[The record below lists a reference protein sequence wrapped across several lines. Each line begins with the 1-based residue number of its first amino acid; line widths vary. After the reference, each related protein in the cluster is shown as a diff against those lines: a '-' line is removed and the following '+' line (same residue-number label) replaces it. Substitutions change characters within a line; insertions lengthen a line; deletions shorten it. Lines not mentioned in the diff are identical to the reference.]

1 MKSIRDI
8 DAKDKRVL
16 VRVDYNVP
24 VNDDG
29 EITSDTRIISSLPT
43 IKFLIE
49 KEAKI
54 IIMSHFGR
62 PKAKERIY
70 RLDKIALRLSDLLG
84 KKVEK
89 MDEVAGEQV
98 QKKTYDMNPGDI
110 LMIENVRFEDGETKN
125 DPQLV
130 KALASIGDLYV
141 NDAFSASHR
150 SHASVAGIAE
160 MLPSYAGFSL
170 EKEIIELDQL
180 LHCPRHPFV
189 LLQGGAKVSNKIGA
203 IKRLMEKLDVI
214 CIGGGMAFTFLK
226 AMGHDVGRS
235 ILEVEKV
242 ELAREMIER
251 ARQLRKKL
259 ILPVDVVV
267 TDSMD
272 LDHVKCREVVPVDK
286 ISANAIGADIGPST
300 IELFKKSII
309 YGKTI
314 LANGPMGIFEKD
326 GFGTG
331 TMDLYRFLGDFRDSN
346 IVAAGG
352 DTSAAIEK
360 FGLAS
365 RFNYISLGG
374 GAALEYL
381 EGKEL
386 PGIKPLL

>member
-8 DAKDKRVL
+8 DVKNKRVL

-24 VNDDG
+24 IDENGD
-29 EITSDTRIISSLPT
+29 IASDTRIISSLPT

-49 KEAKI
+49 KEAKV
-54 IIMSHFGR
+54 IIMTHFGR
-62 PKAKERIY
+62 PKAKEPQF
-70 RLDKIALRLSDLLG
+70 RLDKIALRLADLLG
-84 KKVEK
+84 KKVDKTNEVIGEK
-89 MDEVAGEQV
+89 VEQKSK
-98 QKKTYDMNPGDI
+98 QMNTGDI
-110 LMIENVRFEDGETKN
+110 LMLENVRFEAGETKN
-125 DPQLV
+125 DPELI
-130 KALASIGDLYV
+130 KAFASIGDIFV

-160 MLPSYAGFSL
+160 ILPSCAGFSL
-170 EKEIIELDQL
+170 EKELIELDQL
-180 LHCPRHPFV
+180 LHHPQHPFI

-226 AMGHDVGRS
+226 AMGHNVGKS
-235 ILEVEKV
+235 ILEHEKIEV
-242 ELAREMIER
+242 AREMIER
-251 ARQLRKKL
+251 ARQSGKKL
-259 ILPVDVVV
+259 ILPIDVVV
-267 TDSMD
+267 TDS
-272 LDHVKCREVVPVDK
+272 LDKVGYREVVASDK
-286 ISANAIGADIGPST
+286 IPSHAIGADIGPST
-300 IELFKKSII
+300 VELFKKSII
-309 YGKTI
+309 YGKTV
-314 LANGPMGIFEKD
+314 LANGPMGIFEKE

-360 FGLAS
+360 FGLSS

-374 GAALEYL
+374 GATLEYL

-386 PGIKPLL
+386 PGIKQLS